1 MSKDKTSN
9 KSCYV
14 CKTTHNTSNMVY
26 YINRWFCPECL
37 KEWLQT
43 EEGQRDRFIDYI
55 WHLYDKEY
63 RNSTLYFQLLNQA
76 EKYHRQGMKYSGM
89 LIAAKYHI
97 DTLEKKWYNNYGLGQ
112 LLPQTYEELKRM
124 YESQKKI
131 TETLR
136 NKDSEITERKV
147 VARKKPVSGKV
158 LSLE

>member
-1 MSKDKTSN
+1 
-9 KSCYV
+9 
-14 CKTTHNTSNMVY
+14 
-26 YINRWFCPECL
+26 
-37 KEWLQT
+37 
-43 EEGQRDRFIDYI
+43 
-55 WHLYDKEY
+55 
-63 RNSTLYFQLLNQA
+63 
-76 EKYHRQGMKYSGM
+76 MKYSGM